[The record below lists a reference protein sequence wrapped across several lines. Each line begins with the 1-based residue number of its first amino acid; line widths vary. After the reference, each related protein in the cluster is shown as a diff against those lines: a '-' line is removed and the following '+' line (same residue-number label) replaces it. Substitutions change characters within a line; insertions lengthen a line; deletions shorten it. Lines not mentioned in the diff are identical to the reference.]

1 MKSLCHSGVKKRFLT
16 DTYTCGI
23 KPGQKKALKPGYFFT
38 KNSIRP
44 KITMGISAR
53 KI

>member
-1 MKSLCHSGVKKRFLT
+1 MLADAYPWGRKSGRKT
-16 DTYTCGI
+16 
-23 KPGQKKALKPGYFFT
+23 ALKGGYFFT

-44 KITMGISAR
+44 KITMGMSAR

>member
-1 MKSLCHSGVKKRFLT
+1 MRSLT
-16 DTYTCGI
+16 DACPWGS
-23 KPGQKKALKPGYFFT
+23 KPGRKKTLEEGYFFA

-44 KITMGISAR
+44 KITMGMSAR

>member
-1 MKSLCHSGVKKRFLT
+1 MRSLAAACPGGGKA
-16 DTYTCGI
+16 
-23 KPGQKKALKPGYFFT
+23 GQKKTLKEGYFFT

-44 KITMGISAR
+44 KITMGMSAR